1 MDDIESQAEAK
12 AESQTEPQAP
22 NTPVDSTEEA
32 IVPPAFGADAAP
44 RGLANLVRIVSLVIG
59 DAVVFVVFAFIGMK
73 SHSENV
79 TPSSLFIVAAPFAL
93 AWFVVSPFIGG
104 YKREMDA
111 NPRVTLRSTAQA
123 WLASWPLAL
132 IIRGLIDNQWPPLTF
147 ALITLV
153 TNMILLLGW
162 RGSYAWLKRNRKH
175 R

>member
-1 MDDIESQAEAK
+1 MDDIESQAEPQA
-12 AESQTEPQAP
+12 EPQAP
-22 NTPVDSTEEA
+22 DIPVDATQET
-32 IVPPAFGADAAP
+32 VQPAFDTEVAP

-93 AWFVVSPFIGG
+93 AWFVVSPFIGA
-104 YKREMDA
+104 YNRELHA
-111 NPRVTLRSTAQA
+111 NPRVTLRRTAQS

-132 IIRGLIDNQWPPLTF
+132 IVRGLIDNQWPPLIF

-162 RGSYAWLKRNRKH
+162 RSSYAWLRRNRKH

>member
-1 MDDIESQAEAK
+1 MDDIESQAEP
-12 AESQTEPQAP
+12 QTSDILA
-22 NTPVDSTEEA
+22 DSTKKE
-32 IVPPAFGADAAP
+32 IVPPAFDAEVGP
-44 RGLANLVRIVSLVIG
+44 RGVANLVRIVSLVIG

-73 SHSENV
+73 SHGEHV
-79 TPSSLFIVAAPFAL
+79 TASSLFIVAAPFAL
-93 AWFVVSPFIGG
+93 AWFVVSPFIGA
-104 YKREMDA
+104 YKGELDA
-111 NPRVTLRSTAQA
+111 NPRVTMQRTAQS

-162 RGSYAWLKRNRKH
+162 RGSYAWLRRRRKH